1 MACLRVDLIA
11 WQAEYSSPHVETTL
25 SCRHDSAAISEPF
38 ITVTRSD
45 NSTATDPIAT
55 ELHTAAQPQT
65 DR

>member
-25 SCRHDSAAISEPF
+25 SCSHDSAAISEPF

-45 NSTATDPIAT
+45 KVTATDPVTT